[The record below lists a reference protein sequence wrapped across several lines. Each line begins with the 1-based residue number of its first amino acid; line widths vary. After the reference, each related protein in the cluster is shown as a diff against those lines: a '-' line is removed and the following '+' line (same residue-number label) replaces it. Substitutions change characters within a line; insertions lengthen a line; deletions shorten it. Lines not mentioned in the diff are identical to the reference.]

1 MKLQSGERIQKQ
13 PEAEQGLQHSPSQF
27 CHSHSNQWHFMC
39 EGQINT
45 GKLFGDGSSERCGEG
60 RICWVKVL
68 WRESLAGIAWQNYT
82 SLLTLRSLDFH
93 IYLWLFFFKPWALL
107 TWESCCV
114 KRYWLEFLISC
125 HYSMTIGEWNV
136 FYFFHH
142 GYASSAWDAAIT
154 QTVSSRHFQLKIF
167 AVWAKR
173 RICPRSKP
181 QLSVLFLE
189 LEQISGKVYFEAR
202 GFQKDGWLG
211 DFPFFAQACKRPF
224 FFSPSRGM
232 VAICSTTCCLPTIY
246 GLVLK
251 KVKEITKGL
260 GKSQTASAVIT

>member
-181 QLSVLFLE
+181 QCVVPGIRTDQWQSVFWGQRFPE
-189 LEQISGKVYFEAR
+189 
-202 GFQKDGWLG
+202 GWLTWG
-211 DFPFFAQACKRPF
+211 LSIFRSGLQKAF
-224 FFSPSRGM
+224 FFFFLPEKWLPFA
-232 VAICSTTCCLPTIY
+232 VLPAVFPPFLVWCSKKWRKS
-246 GLVLK
+246 LK
-251 KVKEITKGL
+251 
-260 GKSQTASAVIT
+260 A

>member
-1 MKLQSGERIQKQ
+1 
-13 PEAEQGLQHSPSQF
+13 
-27 CHSHSNQWHFMC
+27 MC

-45 GKLFGDGSSERCGEG
+45 GKLRGDGRSGRCGEWRLG
-60 RICWVKVL
+60 WVKVL
-68 WRESLAGIAWQNYT
+68 WRESVAGTAWQNYT
-82 SLLTLRSLDFH
+82 SLLTLHSLDFH

-114 KRYWLEFLISC
+114 KHYWLEFLISC

-142 GYASSAWDAAIT
+142 SYASSVWDAAMA

-181 QLSVLFLE
+181 QLCVFFLE
-189 LEQISGKVYFEAR
+189 LKHISYKVYFEAR

-211 DFPFFAQACKRPF
+211 DFPFFSQGWKRPF
-224 FFSPSRGM
+224 SPPAIFSPFS
-232 VAICSTTCCLPTIY
+232 VISSVFPQSLVCCSEKWRKF
-246 GLVLK
+246 LK
-251 KVKEITKGL
+251 VWDHSIWCDHVMYIIPIRYKLQEGADCKPEEDL
-260 GKSQTASAVIT
+260 DQPY